1 MKTSIKTIAAAI
13 ALTALVAGP
22 ASAMISQGQL
32 NQDLHSVVGSGSN
45 VFASVDGGTVT
56 ITGSF
61 ADAAD
66 KNAALRTA
74 AAAIGVDQVINN
86 ATKSN

>member
-32 NQDLHSVVGSGSN
+32 NQDLHSVLGAGSN
-45 VFASVDGGTVT
+45 IFASVDGDTVT
-56 ITGSF
+56 ITGNF

-66 KNAALRTA
+66 KSAALRTA
-74 AAAIGVDQVINN
+74 AAATGVDQVINH